1 MLLQLA
7 TQFLV
12 WAVPTMVLEGVT
24 TTAVTTAVVTG
35 CSSYQYCLPS
45 KNLTIENL
53 LISQIDDHITYGQA
67 M

>member
-35 CSSYQYCLPS
+35 CSYQYCLPS

-53 LISQIDDHITYGQA
+53 LMSQIDDHITYGQT